1 MLESDFVKVTPKY
14 NDNDEFEKAE
24 EKILDSPLE
33 CTGFAERILSM
44 GSVDV
49 KNPGILYIAYPY
61 DDGFKIY
68 VDGEPAEKIRLG
80 RGNMG
85 VRDILRAVTI

>member
-1 MLESDFVKVTPKY
+1 M
-14 NDNDEFEKAE
+14 
-24 EKILDSPLE
+24 
-33 CTGFAERILSM
+33 
-44 GSVDV
+44 

-85 VRDILRAVTI
+85 VRIYAGSHDIEIAYRTPGFAVWNMHHAVYAEVGQ